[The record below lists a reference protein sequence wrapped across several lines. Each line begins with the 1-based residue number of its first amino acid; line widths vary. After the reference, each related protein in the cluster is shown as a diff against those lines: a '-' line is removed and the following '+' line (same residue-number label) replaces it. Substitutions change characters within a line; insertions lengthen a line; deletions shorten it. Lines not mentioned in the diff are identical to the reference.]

1 MAIADTRT
9 APEDRSAVRR
19 RFLESLTASGGRAP
33 EERPSARIEEFGAT
47 HREHRALVES
57 AGLLE
62 LTDRCLLR
70 VEGPRTVQMLD
81 GLLTNDAASAVPE
94 GRAVYSFLLTSRGR
108 PVADLRAVPVPPTDG
123 AEDEAV
129 WLDLPPGSVEEVEE
143 HLTKYLPP
151 RFAEHRREPGIF
163 PLAVVGP
170 EAGAVLSGVASG
182 AEVEGLAPLETARI
196 HLAGAEVLAVRREP
210 VEGPGFDLYVQGPAL
225 RATWDALVPAVEAR
239 GGRPAG
245 RRAWEILRVERG
257 IPAFGAEITRDVLPQ
272 ETGQED
278 RAISFEKGCYTGQE
292 VVVRIQHR
300 GHVNRHLRGLAF
312 QDAPGALPEAGAE
325 LRHGDRS
332 VGRLTTVVRSP
343 RFGPVALG
351 FVRREVEP
359 GELVRVGAAGEGPEG
374 GTGAED
380 GDGDAADE
388 TTGPAARVRELPF
401 TRG

>member
-9 APEDRSAVRR
+9 ASDDRSAVRR
-19 RFLESLTASGGRAP
+19 RFLESLTASSGRAS
-33 EERPSARIEEFGAT
+33 EERPSARIEEFDAT

-94 GRAVYSFLLTSRGR
+94 ARAVYSFLLTSRGR
-108 PVADLRAVPVPPTDG
+108 PVADLRAVPLTDG
-123 AEDEAV
+123 EEEEAV
-129 WLDLPPGSVEEVEE
+129 WLDLPPGSVEGVEE

-163 PLAVVGP
+163 QLAVVGP

-182 AEVEGLAPLETARI
+182 AEVESLAPLETARI
-196 HLAGAEVLAVRREP
+196 RLAGAEVLTVRREP

-245 RRAWEILRVERG
+245 RQAWDILRAERG
-257 IPAFGAEITRDVLPQ
+257 IPAFGTEITRDVLPQ
-272 ETGQED
+272 ETSQED

-312 QDAPGALPEAGAE
+312 RDPSGALPDPGAE

-343 RFGPVALG
+343 RFGPIALG
-351 FVRREVEP
+351 FVRREVDP
-359 GELVRVGAAGEGPEG
+359 GELVRVGAAGEGREG
-374 GTGAED
+374 DAGAED
-380 GDGDAADE
+380 GDGDAPDE
-388 TTGPAARVRELPF
+388 TAEPAARVRELPF